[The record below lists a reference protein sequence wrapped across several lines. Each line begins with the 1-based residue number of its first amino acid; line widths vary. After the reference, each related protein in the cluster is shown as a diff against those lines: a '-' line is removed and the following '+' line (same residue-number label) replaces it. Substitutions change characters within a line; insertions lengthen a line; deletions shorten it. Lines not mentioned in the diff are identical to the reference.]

1 MLRELR
7 GFAKFIS
14 AERGVMVFAIAVGAA
29 FLMLDSNAWNQ
40 VTYLG
45 VIVFLGWSGVDAL
58 NNVFDKELDAVSH
71 PSRAE
76 FTRRLGELGL
86 PVALGLCALSSLLGV
101 LSSSIYVVFWVV
113 VGIFFGVLY
122 SAPPFRLR
130 QTLWKPVVNFT
141 VGAVPVLIVA
151 AFASATYPS
160 VLVLVAVIGI
170 TTAVNSLWE
179 DLADYVPD
187 LKSGARTI
195 HIVLGPRKGMLL
207 TIALGYALIPLM
219 LLVGVMFNLPMVFY
233 VILLAL
239 AAFVSLRLWLS
250 RKILGSQDINRLLE
264 LGKVLSKDFVIVAI
278 VQTLN
283 LMLSGYLSA
292 R

>member
-1 MLRELR
+1 MLRGLR

-29 FLMLDSNAWNQ
+29 FLMLDSGAWNQ
-40 VTYLG
+40 ASYLG

-58 NNVFDKELDAVSH
+58 NNVFDKELDVLSH

-101 LSSSIYVVFWVV
+101 LTTSFYVVFWVV

-122 SAPPFRLR
+122 SVPPFRLR

-151 AFASATYPS
+151 AFAGASYPS
-160 VLVLVAVIGI
+160 VLVLVAVIGT

-179 DLADYVPD
+179 DLADYAPD
-187 LKSGARTI
+187 LKSGARTV
-195 HIVLGPRKGMLL
+195 HIVFGPRRGMLL
-207 TIALGYALIPLM
+207 TIALGYALLPLM
-219 LLVGVMFNLPMVFY
+219 LLVGVMFGLPPVFY
-233 VILLAL
+233 VILLGL
-239 AAFVSLRLWLS
+239 TAFVSLRLWLS
-250 RKILGSQDINRLLE
+250 QKTLCSGDTDRLLE
-264 LGKVLSKDFVIVAI
+264 LGKVLAKDFVVVAI

>member
-14 AERGVMVFAIAVGAA
+14 AERGIMVFAIAVGAA
-29 FLMLDSNAWNQ
+29 FHMLDSGAWNQ
-40 VTYLG
+40 VSNLG

-76 FTRRLGELGL
+76 FTRRLGALGL
-86 PVALGLCALSSLLGV
+86 PVALGLCALSSLLGA

-141 VGAVPVLIVA
+141 VGAGPVLIVA
-151 AFASATYPS
+151 AFAGATYPS
-160 VLVLVAVIGI
+160 VLMLVAVIGT

-195 HIVLGPRKGMLL
+195 HIVLGSRKGMLL
-207 TIALGYALIPLM
+207 TIVLGYVLIPLM

-239 AAFVSLRLWLS
+239 AAFVSPRL
-250 RKILGSQDINRLLE
+250 
-264 LGKVLSKDFVIVAI
+264 
-278 VQTLN
+278 
-283 LMLSGYLSA
+283 
-292 R
+292 

>member
-1 MLRELR
+1 MLRGLL
-7 GFAKFIS
+7 GFARFIS

-29 FLMLDSNAWNQ
+29 FLMLDSGTWGQAS
-40 VTYLG
+40 YLG
-45 VIVFLGWSGVDAL
+45 AIVFVGWSGVDAL
-58 NNVFDKELDAVSH
+58 NNVFDEEFDILSH

-76 FTRRLGELGL
+76 FTRRLGVLGL
-86 PVALGLCALSSLLGV
+86 PVALGLCALSSLLGA
-101 LSSSIYVVFWVV
+101 LTISFYVVFWVV

-122 SAPPFRLR
+122 SVPPFRLR
-130 QTLWKPVVNFT
+130 QTLWKPIVNFT

-151 AFASATYPS
+151 AFAGASYPR
-160 VLVLVAVIGI
+160 VLVLVAVIGT

-179 DLADYVPD
+179 DLADYTPD
-187 LKSGARTI
+187 FKSGARTI
-195 HIVLGPRKGMLL
+195 HIVFGPRQGMLL
-207 TIALGYALIPLM
+207 TIALGYALLPLM

-233 VILLAL
+233 VILFTLT
-239 AAFVSLRLWLS
+239 AFVSLRLWLS
-250 RKILGSQDINRLLE
+250 RRILGSKDINRLLE
-264 LGKVLSKDFVIVAI
+264 LGKVLAKDFVVVAI

>member
-1 MLRELR
+1 MR

-14 AERGVMVFAIAVGAA
+14 AERGVMVFAIAVGAV
-29 FLMLDSNAWNQ
+29 FLMLDSGAWNQ
-40 VTYLG
+40 APYLG
-45 VIVFLGWSGVDAL
+45 AIVFLGWSGVDAL
-58 NNVFDKELDAVSH
+58 NNVFDEELDVFSH

-86 PVALGLCALSSLLGV
+86 PVALGLCALSSLLGA
-101 LSSSIYVVFWVV
+101 LTTSFYVVFWVG

-122 SAPPFRLR
+122 SVPPFRLR

-151 AFASATYPS
+151 AFAGASYPN
-160 VLVLVAVIGI
+160 VLVLVAVIGT

-187 LKSGARTI
+187 LKSGARTV
-195 HIVLGPRKGMLL
+195 HIVFGPRRGMLL
-207 TIALGYALIPLM
+207 TIALGYALLPLM
-219 LLVGVMFNLPMVFY
+219 LLIGVMFGLPPVFY
-233 VILLAL
+233 VILLGL
-239 AAFVSLRLWLS
+239 TAFVSLRLLLS
-250 RKILGSQDINRLLE
+250 QKTLRSGDSDRLLE
-264 LGKVLSKDFVIVAI
+264 LGKLLAKDFVVVAI